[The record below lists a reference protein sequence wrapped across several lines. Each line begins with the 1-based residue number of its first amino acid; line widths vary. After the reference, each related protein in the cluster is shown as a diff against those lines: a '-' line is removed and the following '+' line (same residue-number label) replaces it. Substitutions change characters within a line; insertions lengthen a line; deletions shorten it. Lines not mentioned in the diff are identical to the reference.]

1 MSEDPNDPK
10 NSRGDRTSVR
20 RENRRAGRAE
30 WRGAGEDCAEQATAE
45 TNGRDD
51 RARAEQCRPPAEQPN
66 CGRFPSEFG
75 AAVLRAAEAAR
86 EEK

>member
-10 NSRGDRTSVR
+10 DGGGDRTSVR

-30 WRGAGEDCAEQATAE
+30 RRGAGEDCAEQATAE
-45 TNGRDD
+45 TNGGGD
-51 RARAEQCRPPAEQPN
+51 RARAEQCRAPAERPN
-66 CGRFPSEFG
+66 CGRLPSEFG
-75 AAVLRAAEAAR
+75 AAVLRAAEAAG